1 MFATARLVPLWD
13 TVCGLSNFK
22 LRVWDAYRVRLIMV
36 FSVFVIVVVIL
47 VAVIF
52 LFRVGDARNYFLV
65 ADL

>member
-1 MFATARLVPLWD
+1 LFATASLVPLWD
-13 TVCGLSNFK
+13 TVCGLSKFK
-22 LRVWDAYRVRLIMV
+22 FRVWDAYRERLIMV